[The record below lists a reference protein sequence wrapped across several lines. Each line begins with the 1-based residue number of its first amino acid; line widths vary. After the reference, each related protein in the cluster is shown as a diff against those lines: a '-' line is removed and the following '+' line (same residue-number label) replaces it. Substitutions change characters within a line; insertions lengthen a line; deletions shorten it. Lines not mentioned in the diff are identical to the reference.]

1 MYSCLS
7 RSIAFFGLEEGPR
20 MELRSRMS
28 RIYFLNPRREKNSG
42 DPAPRVR
49 ERVASRGSGP
59 TGRQCTG
66 SRSRTAAGG
75 CDACTRDRRPRAGS
89 RPRLRCRRTRLPP
102 GSRSDRDA
110 VSAFLPQHD
119 GRGRRGRL
127 PPLRPRHGQRLP
139 PPRPDGRAGGHRGC
153 LRAPDPLLISARRPG
168 GSRRPTWR
176 LRHVPPQPPRP
187 GAGRQGASPR
197 AWRPHIAGQ
206 RTIRMAERSPTAES
220 GRNEP
225 KGHGPAI
232 PFGRCGT

>member
-1 MYSCLS
+1 
-7 RSIAFFGLEEGPR
+7 

-49 ERVASRGSGP
+49 ERAASRGSGP

-75 CDACTRDRRPRAGS
+75 CDACTRDYRPRAGS
-89 RPRLRCRRTRLPP
+89 RPRLRCRRTCLPP

-176 LRHVPPQPPRP
+176 LRHVPPQPPRSATARRRS
-187 GAGRQGASPR
+187 AGRVTAGMETPHRR
-197 AWRPHIAGQ
+197 AEDDPDG
-206 RTIRMAERSPTAES
+206 RTIPDRRVRPQRAEGPW
-220 GRNEP
+220 P
-225 KGHGPAI
+225 GHPVRPVRHVVRTDRAGPREDA
-232 PFGRCGT
+232 P